1 MTLGEAFFVGDTEQV
16 PLRKGVGW
24 SGIETTV
31 LLDRVSFRA
40 THSYTD
46 PKESRGVQASGGRGS
61 GDSSNTGEL
70 LGNPCLCREMLILCA
85 VPAAPRTIW
94 V

>member
-40 THSYTD
+40 TVIQI
-46 PKESRGVQASGGRGS
+46 PRRAEESRPVVAEDQG
-61 GDSSNTGEL
+61 T
-70 LGNPCLCREMLILCA
+70 
-85 VPAAPRTIW
+85 AATLESY
-94 V
+94 